1 MNNKQGKEDPW
12 KRWKK
17 WMNNREGKEG
27 SWKRGKRGMK
37 TKEGKEEPWK
47 RGKVKPEKRTKGWPI
62 EWKRKNPRKKSQKL
76 ASLAFEIFVR
86 GFSLFHFLGHLS
98 LPFFRFGHPSLP

>member
-1 MNNKQGKEDPW
+1 
-12 KRWKK
+12 
-17 WMNNREGKEG
+17 MNNREGKEG

-62 EWKRKNPRKKSQKL
+62 KWKRRKRL
-76 ASLAFEIFVR
+76 IGANRPANR
-86 GFSLFHFLGHLS
+86 
-98 LPFFRFGHPSLP
+98 R